1 MTERLAAT
9 VGVKR
14 ACESLAVPRCQVYRA
29 RQPRVET
36 APTARPP
43 SVRALSGAEK
53 TAVRETLNSD
63 RFADQAPREVY
74 ATLLDEH
81 RYLCSVAS
89 MYRILR
95 ENQELRERRNQRC
108 HPAYAKPELL
118 ATGPKQVW
126 SWDITHLR
134 GPVTGTYFFLYVLL
148 DIFSRYLVGW
158 LIAEREAADL
168 AQVLVAESCEREHIA
183 PDQLTLHADNGGPM
197 TAKPLAHLLADL
209 GVGQSHSRPH
219 VSNDNPF
226 SEAQFKTLKYHPT
239 FPDRFAS
246 PLAARAWFRP
256 FVQWYNWE
264 HHHTGLGLLTPG
276 VVHSGQAPLVQA
288 QRHQVLQQAYA
299 LHPERFVRGQPQPLA
314 LPTAVWINPP
324 KPEAAHSP
332 VALAQPGVDPDV
344 RH

>member
-1 MTERLAAT
+1 VTETLANT
-9 VGVKR
+9 VGVTC
-14 ACESLAVPRCQVYRA
+14 ACDSLAVPRCQVYRA
-29 RQPRVET
+29 RQPRVEKP
-36 APTARPP
+36 AAARPP
-43 SVRALSGAEK
+43 SVRALSTVEQ
-53 TAVRETLNSD
+53 TVVRDTLNSE

-74 ATLLDEH
+74 ATLLDEQ

-95 ENQELRERRNQRC
+95 ENREIRERRNQLR

-126 SWDITHLR
+126 SWDITKLL
-134 GPVTGTYFFLYVLL
+134 GPVKWTYFFLYVLL
-148 DIFSRYLVGW
+148 DIFSRYIVGW
-158 LIAEREAADL
+158 LIAERESADL
-168 AQVLVAESCEREHIA
+168 AQVLIAETCQRENIA
-183 PDQLTLHADNGGPM
+183 PDQLTIHADNGGPM
-197 TAKPLAHLLADL
+197 TAKPLALLLADL
-209 GVGQSHSRPH
+209 GVVKSHSRPH

-239 FPDRFAS
+239 FPDRFGSQTDAC
-246 PLAARAWFRP
+246 LWFRP

-276 VVHSGQAPLVQA
+276 VVHSGQAQHFQA
-288 QRHQVLQQAYA
+288 QRQQVLQQAY
-299 LHPERFVRGQPQPLA
+299 LTHPERFVLGRPQPPA

-324 KPEAAHSP
+324 KPEAAHPP
-332 VALAQPGVDPDV
+332 VTLAQPSVDTEV

>member
-1 MTERLAAT
+1 MTEALART
-9 VGVKR
+9 VGVTR
-14 ACESLAVPRCQVYRA
+14 ACETLAVPRGQVYRA
-29 RQPRVET
+29 RQPQVAQPVPPR
-36 APTARPP
+36 PTSA
-43 SVRALSGAEK
+43 RALSAAEK
-53 TAVRETLNSD
+53 TVVRETLNSV

-95 ENQELRERRNQRC
+95 ENRALRERRNQLR
-108 HPAYAKPELL
+108 HPVYAKPELL

-126 SWDITHLR
+126 SWDITKLP
-134 GPVTGTYFFLYVLL
+134 GPAKWTSFCLYVLL
-148 DIFSRYLVGW
+148 DIFSRYIVGW
-158 LIAEREAADL
+158 LLAERETSDL
-168 AQVLVAESCEREHIA
+168 AQVLIAETCQREQIA
-183 PDQLTLHADNGGPM
+183 PDQLTIHADNGGPM
-197 TAKPLAHLLADL
+197 TAKPLAQLLADL
-209 GVGQSHSRPH
+209 GVVKSHSRPH

-239 FPDRFAS
+239 FPTRFGSHADAS
-246 PLAARAWFRP
+246 TWFRS

-264 HHHTGLGLLTPG
+264 HHHTSLGLLTPG
-276 VVHSGQAPLVQA
+276 VVHTGQAPVVQA
-288 QRHQVLQQAYA
+288 QRQQVLQQAYA

-324 KPEAAHSP
+324 KPATPPAEAAP
-332 VALAQPGVDPDV
+332 AQPSGDTEV